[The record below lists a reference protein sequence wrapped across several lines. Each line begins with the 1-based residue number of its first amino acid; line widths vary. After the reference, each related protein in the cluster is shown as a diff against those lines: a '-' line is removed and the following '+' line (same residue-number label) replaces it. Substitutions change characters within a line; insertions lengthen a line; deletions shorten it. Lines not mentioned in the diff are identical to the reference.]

1 MAIHNFIKGN
11 HFMALLNCA
20 MLLIVV
26 LLGFVIK
33 GRIDEKFEYKIYSI
47 LFRLFIA
54 AVGIAL
60 LYAIG
65 FQSNFSRIGWCYIY
79 PLLIF
84 FPLGFMEGMIWLS
97 IFYGIL
103 AFLILHF
110 DLQRITLLQI
120 EELRSRFLISFFV
133 VCMLSLFLAHGFRHA
148 HQRLLRHQRTL
159 KESENRYREA
169 YEQLSIEMQERKQ
182 AGEALHAEKQR
193 FQILSESAPFG
204 IVVIDKAG
212 TFKYINLKFREIF
225 GYDLN
230 DAPDGRTWFRKAFPD
245 PTYRHH
251 AISVWI
257 NELGSSKPGET
268 ISKTFTVVC
277 KDGTEKIVN
286 FIPVKLETGE
296 YFMSCEDITDRKRA
310 EEALRESEEKYRT
323 ILEKIEDGYYEVD
336 LAGNLTFFNDSMCR
350 IWGYPREELMG
361 MNDRQYTDKENAKKL
376 FQAFNKVYRTGE
388 SRRECDWEIIR
399 KDGTKRCI
407 EASVSL
413 RNDSSGKPI
422 GFRGIIRDVTERKQM
437 EEALRQSEEKYRTIL
452 EDIEESYFETDL
464 AGNFT
469 FVNDIGY
476 RRLGYSREEL
486 IGMNNRQL
494 TDEETAKKVFQAFS
508 EVYRTGEPRRG
519 GEWEIIRKD
528 GTKGVFE
535 ISASLV
541 RDSGGRPI
549 GFRGTSRDITERKR
563 AEEALKEK
571 TEELARSNRDL
582 EQFAYVASHDLQ
594 EPLRMVTNYVQL
606 LAQRYKGKLD
616 SDAHDFIGFAVDGA
630 IRMWKLINDLLLY
643 SRVGMRGKGLEST
656 DCETVLNQSLNNL
669 KVAIEENGAVVTHD
683 PLPTVMAD
691 HLQLGQLFQNL
702 IGNAIKFRGNEPPRI
717 HVSAGRKG
725 NVWTFSVR
733 DNGIGIAPEYAQR
746 IFVIFQRLHGRNEY
760 DGTGIGLAICKRIV
774 ERHGGRIWAESEV
787 GKGATFYFTLPASK
801 AEPLSYRASNGDRV

>member
-1 MAIHNFIKGN
+1 MSMINPDITDEDQFGLRRYQKRSVVRISLYLGMPLLSAIVIKNFIKGDY
-11 HFMALLNCA
+11 FVALFSSA
-20 MLLIVV
+20 MLLILI

-33 GRIDEKFEYKIYSI
+33 GRVDEQFEYKIYSI
-47 LFRLFIA
+47 LFRLFSA
-54 AVGIAL
+54 AVGIVL
-60 LYAIG
+60 LYVIG

-79 PLLIF
+79 PVLIF
-84 FPLGFMEGMIWLS
+84 FSVGVMEGMIWVL

-103 AFLILHF
+103 AFSILSL
-110 DLQRITLLQI
+110 DLQGITLFQI
-120 EELRSRFLISFFV
+120 EELRSRFLISFFA

-148 HQRLLRHQRTL
+148 QQRLLRHQRIL

-169 YEQLSIEMQERKQ
+169 YEQVNIEMQERKQ
-182 AGEALHAEKQR
+182 A
-193 FQILSESAPFG
+193 
-204 IVVIDKAG
+204 
-212 TFKYINLKFREIF
+212 
-225 GYDLN
+225 
-230 DAPDGRTWFRKAFPD
+230 
-245 PTYRHH
+245 
-251 AISVWI
+251 
-257 NELGSSKPGET
+257 
-268 ISKTFTVVC
+268 
-277 KDGTEKIVN
+277 
-286 FIPVKLETGE
+286 
-296 YFMSCEDITDRKRA
+296 
-310 EEALRESEEKYRT
+310 EEALRESAEKYRT
-323 ILEKIEDGYYEVD
+323 ILEKIEDAYYEVD

-388 SRRECDWEIIR
+388 PRRECDWEIIR
-399 KDGTKRCI
+399 KNGTKRCI
-407 EASVSL
+407 EASISL
-413 RNDSSGKPI
+413 RKDSSDKPI
-422 GFRGIIRDVTERKQM
+422 GFRGIIRDITERKQM
-437 EEALRQSEEKYRTIL
+437 EEALRESEERYRTIL

-469 FVNDIGY
+469 FVNDIGC

-494 TDEETAKKVFQAFS
+494 TDEETAKKIFQAFS

-528 GTKGVFE
+528 GTKGIFE

-549 GFRGTSRDITERKR
+549 GFRGTARDITERKR

-616 SDAHDFIGFAVDGA
+616 SDAHEFIGFAVDGA
-630 IRMWKLINDLLLY
+630 IRMWKLINDLLTY
-643 SRVGMRGKGLEST
+643 SRVGMRPKELEPT
-656 DCETVLNQSLNNL
+656 DCETVLNHSLNNL
-669 KVAIEENGAVVTHD
+669 KVPIEDNGAVVTHD

-691 HLQLGQLFQNL
+691 NLQLGQLFQNL
-702 IGNAIKFRGNEPPRI
+702 IGNAIKFRGNEPPRV
-717 HVSAGRKG
+717 HVSASRKG

-746 IFVIFQRLHGRNEY
+746 IFTIFQRLHGRNEY
-760 DGTGIGLAICKRIV
+760 DGTGIGLAICKKIV
-774 ERHGGRIWAESEV
+774 ERHRGRIWAESEL
-787 GKGATFYFTLPASK
+787 GKGATFYFTLPARK
-801 AEPLSYRASNGDRV
+801 AEPLSYSVSNGDRV